1 MNLTEELNA
10 FATQMSANAPE
21 EVLQTMGAEIGAL
34 ATSGLVE
41 SALKTGDKAPDFT
54 LTDSDGNSVSLSS
67 LLFNGPAIISF
78 NRGNWCPFCNLEFKA
93 LQEILPAIADKG
105 ANLVVIAP
113 QLPEKSAELKSQNGF
128 DYPILYDKGNE
139 VARKFGIV
147 FALPE
152 SLRPIHE
159 AFGMDIPGHN
169 GDDSFEL
176 PFAATYVINTDGE
189 IIYSYINAN
198 WMERAEPADYLA
210 KLDIV
215 SEHVG

>member
-41 SALKTGDKAPDFT
+41 SALKAGDKAPDFT
-54 LTDSDGNSVSLSS
+54 LTNSDGNEVSLNS
-67 LLFNGPAIISF
+67 LLFNGPTIISF
-78 NRGNWCPFCNLEFKA
+78 NRGNWCPFCNIEFKA
-93 LQEILPAIADKG
+93 LQEILPDIAGKG

-152 SLRPIHE
+152 PLRPIHE

-169 GDDSFEL
+169 GDNSFEL